1 MRIHFTDLSKLYP
14 RTRKDVLEV
23 TAAPLN
29 AACARFDISTG
40 SRIAAFVAQLGHE
53 SAGFA
58 VMAENLNYSAE
69 GLRKIFPKYFPTM
82 DMANAY
88 ARQPQRIANRVY
100 GGRMGNGPEASGEG
114 YKFRGRGYIQLTGK
128 NNYVAFAR
136 FMEMKLEDTVHYL
149 ETREGAAMSAGWYWA
164 MNGLNALAD
173 QGKFKTITQK
183 INGGLNGYEDRLAH
197 FNLAKRLFD

>member
-14 RTRKDVLEV
+14 RTRKDVLEA
-23 TAAPLN
+23 TAGPLN

-69 GLRKIFPKYFPTM
+69 GLRKVFGKYFPTM

-88 ARQPQRIANRVY
+88 ARQPQKIASRVY
-100 GGRMGNGPEASGEG
+100 GGRMGNGPEATGEG

-128 NNYVAFAR
+128 NNYIAFAR
-136 FMEMKLEDTVHYL
+136 FMEMTLDDVVHYL
-149 ETREGAAMSAGWYWA
+149 ETKEGAAMSAGWYWA

-197 FNLAKRLFD
+197 FNMAKNLFD